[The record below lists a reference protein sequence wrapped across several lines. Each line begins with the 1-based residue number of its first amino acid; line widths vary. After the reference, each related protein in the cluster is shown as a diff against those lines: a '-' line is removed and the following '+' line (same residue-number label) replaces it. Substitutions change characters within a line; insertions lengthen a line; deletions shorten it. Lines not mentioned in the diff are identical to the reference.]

1 VLEKE
6 EMLREWDF
14 DKNLKDVSEL
24 RQTVIQTSQVINKVL
39 EFLPKSKAFPEF

>member
-24 RQTVIQTSQVINKVL
+24 RQSVNETSLVVNKLL
-39 EFLPKSKAFPEF
+39 EFLPKSKTFPEF